1 MREKMPPPGK
11 DASFCGSHLTLT
23 RTMTTRTREARFM
36 DLKPPH
42 YGRDD
47 VASPRPKYPPGN
59 FLDTHIDENL
69 VLRRVVLHP
78 PLLTALAHVVDA
90 KLGGFYNHHL
100 IPDDF
105 FGRPQD
111 WYRSPVDVN
120 TAEPIAMTHQMGAG
134 SVGSQLASSIYVHP
148 EQPQIFSALFWGQS
162 ELDTCDHN
170 SSNSFLVEHVFL
182 RFANYRV
189 REPRF
194 LQKFHPEM
202 RPKML
207 DIGKQYPHCATAMF
221 FCPAAH
227 ELLRKMERVAEMKE
241 FPWTSNSTTVNPS
254 PAPKVPQPP
263 DNPHPLWTLPKLDPV
278 PRRDGHIR
286 RSSRTDSPVVD
297 YCSPGCVMSIGMEN
311 WHDNP
316 AQYIQRL
323 TPLSLC
329 STAGTTYVSE
339 FVIARRIETLILS
352 DLLDVCHAKNP
363 AYGKIW
369 AGMHIAIA
377 QDVMERY
384 QIRLASQPVSVPT
397 AGLKRAAPD
406 TEESPNKKR
415 KATARGELGSK
426 GFYAKIGTSKRQ
438 GETTTSRR
446 KSSGGRITQSV
457 DHDKVVGLSSGTVT
471 QMNNLETS
479 FSRHV
484 AIAIYIRF
492 GIYNSPSPS
501 ILLQPEQRRSAAY
514 PPASYLTLVL
524 NSRLGTGA
532 TGDVFGAT
540 ISNVKHG
547 PIVVKLATTFRRLCR
562 LRHEYS
568 VYAHLK
574 NANVKCIPRVF
585 GFYQDVQR
593 SAGALILSNDG
604 RSLGG
609 RRAKLTADEKTL
621 IRAAM
626 SSIHAAGVLHRDLRT
641 WNILVDDAGTGISII
656 DFDRSNIDA
665 QEKDFPVEWERL
677 EKLLKGKHVENGQVI
692 GKDGMP
698 ANIGDLVN
706 DNPDV

>member
-1 MREKMPPPGK
+1 
-11 DASFCGSHLTLT
+11 
-23 RTMTTRTREARFM
+23 MTTTCEAGFM
-36 DLKPPH
+36 DLSPPH
-42 YGRDD
+42 YGRDG

-69 VLRRVVLHP
+69 VLRRVVLHL

-90 KLGGFYNHHL
+90 KLGGFYNRHL

-111 WYRSPVDVN
+111 WYRSPVNVN
-120 TAEPIAMTHQMGAG
+120 TAEPIATTHQLGAG
-134 SVGSQLASSIYVHP
+134 LVGSQLASSIYVHP
-148 EQPQIFSALFWGQS
+148 EQPQILSALSWGYSQ
-162 ELDTCDHN
+162 LDTCDQT
-170 SSNSFLVEHVFL
+170 SSNSFLVEHFLL
-182 RFANYRV
+182 RFANYSI

-194 LQKFHPEM
+194 IQKFHPEM

-241 FPWTSNSTTVNPS
+241 FPWTSNSTTGNPS
-254 PAPKVPQPP
+254 PASTVPRPP
-263 DNPHPLWTLPKLDPV
+263 DNPHPLWPLPKLDLA
-278 PRRDGHIR
+278 PRREGHIR
-286 RSSRTDSPVVD
+286 RSSRTDSPIVN
-297 YCSPGCVMSIGMEN
+297 YCAPGRVMSIGMEN
-311 WHDNP
+311 WRDNP
-316 AQYIQRL
+316 AQYIQRAWAL
-323 TPLSLC
+323 AVRADAS
-329 STAGTTYVSE
+329 
-339 FVIARRIETLILS
+339 VIVFDCGNYLRIGIRHRETQTLILS

-369 AGMHIAIA
+369 AGIHIAIA

-384 QIRLASQPVSVPT
+384 QIRLASQPVPVPT
-397 AGLKRAAPD
+397 AGLKRASPD
-406 TEESPNKKR
+406 TEEGANKKR
-415 KATARGELGSK
+415 KAKARGTLGSTGSYTK
-426 GFYAKIGTSKRQ
+426 TGTSKQ
-438 GETTTSRR
+438 QEETTTSRK
-446 KSSGGRITQSV
+446 KSSGGRITKSV

-471 QMNNLETS
+471 QMNSLETS

-484 AIAIYIRF
+484 AIAIYIRI

-501 ILLQPEQRRSAAY
+501 ILLQPGQRRRAAY

-532 TGDVFGAT
+532 TGDVFAAT
-540 ISNVKHG
+540 IPNVKHG

-585 GFYQDVQR
+585 GFYQDAQR

-609 RRAKLTADEKTL
+609 RRAKLTADEKTR

-641 WNILVDDAGTGISII
+641 WNILVNDAGGISII
-656 DFDRSNIDA
+656 DFDRANIDA
-665 QEKDFPVEWERL
+665 QEKDFRVEWERL
-677 EKLLKGKHVENGQVI
+677 EKLLKGQHVENGQVI

-706 DNPDV
+706 DNPEV

>member
-1 MREKMPPPGK
+1 
-11 DASFCGSHLTLT
+11 
-23 RTMTTRTREARFM
+23 MTTTREARFM
-36 DLKPPH
+36 NLNPPH
-42 YGRDD
+42 YGRDG

-69 VLRRVVLHP
+69 VLRRVVIHL

-90 KLGGFYNHHL
+90 KLGGFSNRHL

-111 WYRSPVDVN
+111 WYQSSVNVN
-120 TAEPIAMTHQMGAG
+120 TAEPIAMTHQLGAG
-134 SVGSQLASSIYVHP
+134 FV
-148 EQPQIFSALFWGQS
+148 
-162 ELDTCDHN
+162 D
-170 SSNSFLVEHVFL
+170 SSNAFLVEHVFL
-182 RFANYRV
+182 RFANYSAM
-189 REPRF
+189 EPRF

-207 DIGKQYPHCATAMF
+207 DIGKQYPQFATAMF

-254 PAPKVPQPP
+254 PAPKVPRPP
-263 DNPHPLWTLPKLDPV
+263 DNPHPLWTFPKLDPA
-278 PRRDGHIR
+278 PRQDGHIR

-297 YCSPGCVMSIGMEN
+297 YCSPGRVMSIGNEN
-311 WHDNP
+311 WRDNP
-316 AQYIQRL
+316 AQYIQRAWAIAVRADA
-323 TPLSLC
+323 S
-329 STAGTTYVSE
+329 
-339 FVIARRIETLILS
+339 VIFFDCGNYLRIGIRHRETQTLILS

-363 AYGKIW
+363 AYGKVW
-369 AGMHIAIA
+369 AGIHIAIA

-384 QIRLASQPVSVPT
+384 EIRLASQPVPVPT
-397 AGLKRAAPD
+397 PGLKRASPD
-406 TEESPNKKR
+406 TEEGSNKKR
-415 KATARGELGSK
+415 KATAQVKLGSK
-426 GFYAKIGTSKRQ
+426 GSHAKTGTSKQQ
-438 GETTTSRR
+438 GETATGR
-446 KSSGGRITQSV
+446 KESSGGRIIKS
-457 DHDKVVGLSSGTVT
+457 TVSLISL
-471 QMNNLETS
+471 QNLETS

-501 ILLQPEQRRSAAY
+501 ILLQPGQRRRAAY

-532 TGDVFGAT
+532 TGDVFAAT
-540 ISNVKHG
+540 LPNVKHG

-585 GFYQDVQR
+585 GFYQDAHR

-626 SSIHAAGVLHRDLRT
+626 SSIHTAGVLHRDLRT
-641 WNILVDDAGTGISII
+641 WNILVNDTGGISII
-656 DFDRSNIDA
+656 DFDRANIDA
-665 QEKDFPVEWERL
+665 HEEDFRLEWERL
-677 EKLLKGKHVENGQVI
+677 EKLLKGKHVENGEVI